1 MTRNF
6 VLFLILSQK
15 LVTAFLP
22 NGGIFSRIHDDST
35 KGLHQLTHSPA
46 LKVRGGATNEIV
58 KQSTQL
64 YISPSIA
71 SLMSGSIAGA
81 IGVGVA
87 FPLDTLKTKSQV
99 LAQKQKDTSIQA
111 NTDGSL
117 MFESSDVSNLN
128 MFQLI
133 VYVYRQEGLNGFF
146 GGVKGMMAGQAII
159 KSVAFSANSSAL
171 LFLQETYPIS
181 PTSSLLLAAC
191 FSGFVTSFLVTP
203 IERIKILMQSN
214 SSKYKNEIDCLKV
227 IIKNDKQGI
236 IGVMK
241 KGLGPTL
248 AREVPSY
255 GIYFLIYGLLMQL
268 PIATELGTFAP
279 LVFGALTGMLSWL
292 PVYPVD
298 VVKTLIQAND
308 GTEES
313 SSAIDVSIQ
322 LFQDRGIGAFF
333 DGITPKMLRAAVN
346 HSVTFFIYDFIFN
359 ALTSV

>member
-1 MTRNF
+1 M
-6 VLFLILSQK
+6 
-15 LVTAFLP
+15 
-22 NGGIFSRIHDDST
+22 
-35 KGLHQLTHSPA
+35 
-46 LKVRGGATNEIV
+46 
-58 KQSTQL
+58 
-64 YISPSIA
+64 
-71 SLMSGSIAGA
+71 
-81 IGVGVA
+81 
-87 FPLDTLKTKSQV
+87 
-99 LAQKQKDTSIQA
+99 
-111 NTDGSL
+111 
-117 MFESSDVSNLN
+117 
-128 MFQLI
+128 
-133 VYVYRQEGLNGFF
+133 
-146 GGVKGMMAGQAII
+146 
-159 KSVAFSANSSAL
+159 
-171 LFLQETYPIS
+171 
-181 PTSSLLLAAC
+181 
-191 FSGFVTSFLVTP
+191 
-203 IERIKILMQSN
+203 
-214 SSKYKNEIDCLKV
+214 

-322 LFQDRGIGAFF
+322 LFQDRGIGGFF